1 MQILRLRRIHARVPL
16 RNDDDAFFFAEGVNE
31 LDRALASN
39 CKRQNRVRKQN
50 RVSNRQ
56 NRKNP
61 IVAAF
66 PVAGVAGLNHADEI
80 ASHECPYIK

>member
-1 MQILRLRRIHARVPL
+1 MQVLRLRRVDARIPL
-16 RNDDDAFFFAEGVNE
+16 RHDYNAFFFAEGVDE
-31 LDRALASN
+31 LNRALPPHR
-39 CKRQNRVRKQN
+39 KRQNRVRKQY

-61 IVAAF
+61 IVTAF
-66 PVAGVAGLNHADEI
+66 PVAWVAGLNHADEI